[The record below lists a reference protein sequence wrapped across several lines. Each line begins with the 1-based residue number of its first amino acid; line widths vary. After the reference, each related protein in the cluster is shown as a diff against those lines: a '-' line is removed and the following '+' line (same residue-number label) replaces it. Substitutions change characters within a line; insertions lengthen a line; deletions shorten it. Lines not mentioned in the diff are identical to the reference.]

1 MNHISVGVGGL
12 TLAAPSQPI
21 MSDGSG
27 PPAREGGGLGW
38 GKGVQWVTGKKN
50 EQLRRGINDICI
62 TQTPSCLQ
70 FVNVSG
76 PLMF

>member
-27 PPAREGGGLGW
+27 PPAREGGWFGAGG
-38 GKGVQWVTGKKN
+38 GKGGTMGDREEK
-50 EQLRRGINDICI
+50 
-62 TQTPSCLQ
+62 
-70 FVNVSG
+70 
-76 PLMF
+76 